1 MATLELPYDYRAL
14 ARQLTARRRILA
26 RGRPFCTFTEK
37 TRSFFNKL
45 LSPSS
50 PGVSYNVLL
59 SRLFDVELS
68 AIFSGRHD
76 LARREK
82 DGFDQALFS
91 RHIGKG
97 FRHKTCFF
105 CNLAICA
112 TRDLRLE

>member
-59 SRLFDVELS
+59 SRLFDVELF
-68 AIFSGRHD
+68 AIFSG
-76 LARREK
+76 
-82 DGFDQALFS
+82 
-91 RHIGKG
+91 
-97 FRHKTCFF
+97 
-105 CNLAICA
+105 
-112 TRDLRLE
+112 